1 MWCSRERIA
10 TICSC
15 FATNGTE
22 RLVQELKLT
31 NPVEAQEIKACIARE
46 VAGTIELNPLERYGT
61 VKLPENIDDPEYAD
75 DIVLVLKEKAQVF
88 LNELTKAIP
97 FFAIHFAL
105 TRCMAILLGMQ
116 SRHRPLTIQGETLE
130 VVEHFTYLGDR
141 FRQDLQPPRPTDPLS
156 VTVYGPLVPP
166 HPKNICERTVQ
177 DDSFRQYD
185 QRPSGKSKRLAEKT
199 VHHSRKLKHAM
210 GVSRHAGWLVR
221 EYEMHRVACMMDE
234 NLVRWTCT
242 SYRKGRPVTL
252 HHGRPVAVT
261 AGVRRI
267 AYHITST
274 VVMVNLAHSAL
285 TLFRLF
291 RNSYS
296 ASSRTH
302 VTSQCRLLSAVID
315 GPQQMW
321 AKWLSIERETGCLYI
336 KGAMHSPTREKAIKN
351 KTNSS
356 LPNHTDQCKCSSL
369 DSLLLGVVYRSPS
382 SPPEDDH
389 FLIRTLGQLSSSY
402 HFTHLLLVGDFNAP
416 KAPWTELQCVGSSGP
431 FAAALTEVVQQ
442 SAWTQHVVAPTRYRA
457 GQQPSLL
464 DLVITN
470 ERHFVD
476 QVTINAPLGHSDH
489 CVLTF
494 DFICYW
500 ARNPEPQT
508 WIRNFCRA
516 DFSGMRIFLN
526 QVKLGPA
533 SVEDLYRTIV
543 QKVHEADAMYVPK
556 KPARSRTSRKLPKR
570 IRRLLEKRSQLFLK
584 KLTTG
589 DTEDELAF
597 RKMRNRCKSEIRQ
610 WNIRKQATILDLAR
624 KNRNV
629 LFKYMR
635 HRRRNKPSAFSL
647 RDRNGEPTS
656 DPIVVSEFYRDHY
669 AGDSA
674 NSFVMHGEKGPEDIT
689 RIDAKKDLGIW
700 LSPNLSFSLH
710 LEKLAQKAFAV
721 LRMIRR
727 TFSRIT
733 RTDFQILYGAYVRP
747 LLEYANPVVYSGR
760 TKDVILIE
768 RVQRAATKMV
778 AGLKSMDYE
787 TRLVVLDLFPLE
799 YLRLRGDLILTYAL
813 FEQGLTNRFFTV
825 DPANTRRGH
834 AFKYSNNDQSVFHTQ
849 GPPVILTFGI
859 CMPRYSYDQLQLLG
873 RVCQSCR
880 GFISLGSDE
889 GHPSEISPC
898 GSDRRMRIGI
908 DQLSSALVILQRV
921 LQADSIAH
929 NNINKFPLNCSNCC
943 RVSAKNCRILPSY
956 Q

>member
-1 MWCSRERIA
+1 MQRSDLNYGPSGERQPLNDNNKTDPKNFGESLDPVYQPKVA
-10 TICSC
+10 SSMVHNRCGR
-15 FATNGTE
+15 NGCPSNV
-22 RLVQELKLT
+22 R
-31 NPVEAQEIKACIARE
+31 R
-46 VAGTIELNPLERYGT
+46 
-61 VKLPENIDDPEYAD
+61 
-75 DIVLVLKEKAQVF
+75 
-88 LNELTKAIP
+88 
-97 FFAIHFAL
+97 
-105 TRCMAILLGMQ
+105 GMQ
-116 SRHRPLTIQGETLE
+116 CHTCKAWW
-130 VVEHFTYLGDR
+130 HFKCTGL
-141 FRQDLQPPRPTDPLS
+141 
-156 VTVYGPLVPP
+156 
-166 HPKNICERTVQ
+166 Q
-177 DDSFRQYD
+177 DDQVSQ
-185 QRPSGKSKRLAEKT
+185 LA
-199 VHHSRKLKHAM
+199 
-210 GVSRHAGWLVR
+210 
-221 EYEMHRVACMMDE
+221 
-234 NLVRWTCT
+234 
-242 SYRKGRPVTL
+242 
-252 HHGRPVAVT
+252 
-261 AGVRRI
+261 
-267 AYHITST
+267 
-274 VVMVNLAHSAL
+274 
-285 TLFRLF
+285 
-291 RNSYS
+291 NSPDPFVC
-296 ASSRTH
+296 AS
-302 VTSQCRLLSAVID
+302 
-315 GPQQMW
+315 
-321 AKWLSIERETGCLYI
+321 CLYI

-351 KTNSS
+351 KTNYS

-369 DSLLLGVVYRSPS
+369 IDVLATKLELLSKALTDANTKNAAIWTKVDKELSSLNEYLALSTPGLLAAKKV
-382 SPPEDDH
+382 
-389 FLIRTLGQLSSSY
+389 IQLSDAAIKTATASLVDRRKILGRAVSVQKANPTIRRLSEDRPLDARKPGHSSSREEMRKKLPDGAISADPKLKAKPIVVIAPCAPESTPRQTTATPDSSFY
-402 HFTHLLLVGDFNAP
+402 STTADPSNSKDNAKGAAVNSKP
-416 KAPWTELQCVGSSGP
+416 KPPLNWTCSDERSQ
-431 FAAALTEVVQQ
+431 AAKPTGKPTTCADVDIGECCENRTSTE
-442 SAWTQHVVAPTRYRA
+442 ATQHVVAPTRYRA

-710 LEKLAQKAFAV
+710 LEKSAQKAFAV

-799 YLRLRGDLILTYAL
+799 YRRLRGDLILTYAL
-813 FEQGLTNRFFTV
+813 IEQGLANRFFTV

-834 AFKYSNNDQSVFHTQ
+834 GERQLLNDKNKTDPGNLGKSLAPVYQSVN
-849 GPPVILTFGI
+849 P
-859 CMPRYSYDQLQLLG
+859 
-873 RVCQSCR
+873 
-880 GFISLGSDE
+880 
-889 GHPSEISPC
+889 
-898 GSDRRMRIGI
+898 
-908 DQLSSALVILQRV
+908 
-921 LQADSIAH
+921 
-929 NNINKFPLNCSNCC
+929 
-943 RVSAKNCRILPSY
+943 
-956 Q
+956 

>member
-1 MWCSRERIA
+1 MSLVNAGCSLQSSMVHNRCGR
-10 TICSC
+10 
-15 FATNGTE
+15 NGCPSNV
-22 RLVQELKLT
+22 R
-31 NPVEAQEIKACIARE
+31 R
-46 VAGTIELNPLERYGT
+46 
-61 VKLPENIDDPEYAD
+61 
-75 DIVLVLKEKAQVF
+75 
-88 LNELTKAIP
+88 
-97 FFAIHFAL
+97 
-105 TRCMAILLGMQ
+105 GMQ
-116 SRHRPLTIQGETLE
+116 CHTCKAWW
-130 VVEHFTYLGDR
+130 HFKCTGL
-141 FRQDLQPPRPTDPLS
+141 
-156 VTVYGPLVPP
+156 
-166 HPKNICERTVQ
+166 Q
-177 DDSFRQYD
+177 DDQVSQ
-185 QRPSGKSKRLAEKT
+185 LA
-199 VHHSRKLKHAM
+199 
-210 GVSRHAGWLVR
+210 
-221 EYEMHRVACMMDE
+221 
-234 NLVRWTCT
+234 
-242 SYRKGRPVTL
+242 
-252 HHGRPVAVT
+252 
-261 AGVRRI
+261 
-267 AYHITST
+267 
-274 VVMVNLAHSAL
+274 
-285 TLFRLF
+285 
-291 RNSYS
+291 NSPDPFVC
-296 ASSRTH
+296 AS
-302 VTSQCRLLSAVID
+302 
-315 GPQQMW
+315 
-321 AKWLSIERETGCLYI
+321 CLYI
-336 KGAMHSPTREKAIKN
+336 KGAMHSPTREKATKN

-369 DSLLLGVVYRSPS
+369 IDVLATKLELLSKALTDANTKNAAIWTKVDKELSSLNEYLALSTPGLLAAKKVIQLSDAAIKTATASLVDRRVRESRLIIWGSFSRKVTPTKQAQSLLGSVLSKP
-382 SPPEDDH
+382 DH
-389 FLIRTLGQLSSSY
+389 ESLHAHWLRQKGNKRTLGLGLVGLLCTYMRPCQSRLSSLIPLL
-402 HFTHLLLVGDFNAP
+402 HLFVMHCGFKSRCAGDFNAP

-470 ERHFVD
+470 EKHFAD
-476 QVTINAPLGHSDH
+476 QVTMSAPLGHSDH

-710 LEKLAQKAFAV
+710 LEKSAQKAFAV

-799 YLRLRGDLILTYAL
+799 YRRLRGDLILTYAL
-813 FEQGLTNRFFTV
+813 FEQGLANRFFTV
-825 DPANTRRGH
+825 DPANTRRG
-834 AFKYSNNDQSVFHTQ
+834 YGERQLLNDKNKTDPGNLGKSLAPVYQSVKIRA
-849 GPPVILTFGI
+849 ILAKF
-859 CMPRYSYDQLQLLG
+859 
-873 RVCQSCR
+873 
-880 GFISLGSDE
+880 
-889 GHPSEISPC
+889 
-898 GSDRRMRIGI
+898 
-908 DQLSSALVILQRV
+908 LSR
-921 LQADSIAH
+921 
-929 NNINKFPLNCSNCC
+929 
-943 RVSAKNCRILPSY
+943 
-956 Q
+956 

>member
-1 MWCSRERIA
+1 MYSSSHDLLFIRIEIHWASAGSEWTATLRQSTRFPTGKLICEYSGPVSCLRLRKRVSNSRHL
-10 TICSC
+10 
-15 FATNGTE
+15 GM
-22 RLVQELKLT
+22 K
-31 NPVEAQEIKACIARE
+31 
-46 VAGTIELNPLERYGT
+46 
-61 VKLPENIDDPEYAD
+61 
-75 DIVLVLKEKAQVF
+75 IVVC
-88 LNELTKAIP
+88 
-97 FFAIHFAL
+97 
-105 TRCMAILLGMQ
+105 RAILLSALVCDSE
-116 SRHRPLTIQGETLE
+116 SRTLYQHRMRMHDRSHLQRLASASLPIYSVPSDLHRIHRPIRPGTSGCVLTARVIKNVRLPP
-130 VVEHFTYLGDR
+130 VA
-141 FRQDLQPPRPTDPLS
+141 QPPMIGRS
-156 VTVYGPLVPP
+156 V
-166 HPKNICERTVQ
+166 
-177 DDSFRQYD
+177 
-185 QRPSGKSKRLAEKT
+185 SKA
-199 VHHSRKLKHAM
+199 
-210 GVSRHAGWLVR
+210 
-221 EYEMHRVACMMDE
+221 
-234 NLVRWTCT
+234 
-242 SYRKGRPVTL
+242 
-252 HHGRPVAVT
+252 
-261 AGVRRI
+261 
-267 AYHITST
+267 
-274 VVMVNLAHSAL
+274 AL
-285 TLFRLF
+285 RG
-291 RNSYS
+291 S
-296 ASSRTH
+296 
-302 VTSQCRLLSAVID
+302 
-315 GPQQMW
+315 
-321 AKWLSIERETGCLYI
+321 
-336 KGAMHSPTREKAIKN
+336 
-351 KTNSS
+351 
-356 LPNHTDQCKCSSL
+356 

-382 SPPEDDH
+382 SSPEDDH
-389 FLIRTLGQLSSSY
+389 FLTRTLGQHSFSY
-402 HFTHLLLVGDFNAP
+402 HFSHLLLLGEFTAP
-416 KAPWTELQCVGSSGP
+416 KAPWTEPQCVGQSGP
-431 FAAALTEVVQQ
+431 FTAALSEVVQQ
-442 SAWTQHVVAPTRYRA
+442 SAWTQHVVAPTRYRE

-543 QKVHEADAMYVPK
+543 QKVHEADTMFVPK
-556 KPARSRTSRKLPKR
+556 KPARSRMSRKLPKR

-710 LEKLAQKAFAV
+710 LEKSAQKAFAV

-799 YLRLRGDLILTYAL
+799 YRRLRGDLILTCAL
-813 FEQGLTNRFFTV
+813 FEQGLANRFFTV

-834 AFKYSNNDQSVFHTQ
+834 GERQLLNDKNKTDPGNLGKSLNPVYQSVN
-849 GPPVILTFGI
+849 P
-859 CMPRYSYDQLQLLG
+859 YSVACDTK
-873 RVCQSCR
+873 
-880 GFISLGSDE
+880 
-889 GHPSEISPC
+889 
-898 GSDRRMRIGI
+898 
-908 DQLSSALVILQRV
+908 QLSSNFMSSSGNWCLIESDPAVFTELIRGFGTSVLPSADRLIQVITNACATQAIINILLNLDDKEVVLGDTLKEFKSFVADFDSSMKGTALSNSDQIRTVHNSFSNYQIFEFDEKISKKEEDVYHFVGYVPIDGVLYELDGLKEGPVDHGSIPENQSWLTFATPILQKRMQRCLNGNFNLLAVVPHRLSVYQKQLAQVQQSTDGTESAELVRELEKNIEREKEKAVSYRQENTRRRHNYLPLIIDLMKILAENSALVNSVERAKKMAQERK
-921 LQADSIAH
+921 QA
-929 NNINKFPLNCSNCC
+929 KT
-943 RVSAKNCRILPSY
+943 VAKS
-956 Q
+956 

>member
-1 MWCSRERIA
+1 
-10 TICSC
+10 
-15 FATNGTE
+15 
-22 RLVQELKLT
+22 
-31 NPVEAQEIKACIARE
+31 
-46 VAGTIELNPLERYGT
+46 
-61 VKLPENIDDPEYAD
+61 
-75 DIVLVLKEKAQVF
+75 
-88 LNELTKAIP
+88 
-97 FFAIHFAL
+97 
-105 TRCMAILLGMQ
+105 
-116 SRHRPLTIQGETLE
+116 
-130 VVEHFTYLGDR
+130 
-141 FRQDLQPPRPTDPLS
+141 
-156 VTVYGPLVPP
+156 
-166 HPKNICERTVQ
+166 
-177 DDSFRQYD
+177 
-185 QRPSGKSKRLAEKT
+185 
-199 VHHSRKLKHAM
+199 
-210 GVSRHAGWLVR
+210 
-221 EYEMHRVACMMDE
+221 
-234 NLVRWTCT
+234 
-242 SYRKGRPVTL
+242 
-252 HHGRPVAVT
+252 
-261 AGVRRI
+261 
-267 AYHITST
+267 
-274 VVMVNLAHSAL
+274 
-285 TLFRLF
+285 
-291 RNSYS
+291 
-296 ASSRTH
+296 
-302 VTSQCRLLSAVID
+302 
-315 GPQQMW
+315 MW
-321 AKWLSIERETGCLYI
+321 AKWLSIERETGYAMPHSIDGYSVFRADSKRGRAGGVALYLH
-336 KGAMHSPTREKAIKN
+336 AA
-351 KTNSS
+351 
-356 LPNHTDQCKCSSL
+356 LPIPIVLSDTTPAPFCDALWLQVPLRGS

-710 LEKLAQKAFAV
+710 LEKSAQKAFAV

-799 YLRLRGDLILTYAL
+799 YRRLRGDLILTYAL
-813 FEQGLTNRFFTV
+813 FEQGLANRFFTV

-834 AFKYSNNDQSVFHTQ
+834 DRLFDTLLERLPDGPVSDINDCREKIPKALLRPGTSVCSTTQPTSSKHWISDRAVSLLEARRQIPLAATTIPRRIIRCQVKQSVHADQEGWWTRKAEKMGDNKNAGNVRKLF
-849 GPPVILTFGI
+849 PVRSTGTLKPI
-859 CMPRYSYDQLQLLG
+859 
-873 RVCQSCR
+873 V
-880 GFISLGSDE
+880 
-889 GHPSEISPC
+889 SEIISDQNGSLISSKAKRLDRCAQYFYRNSVSHLLSPLRNH
-898 GSDRRMRIGI
+898 GFRQKGG
-908 DQLSSALVILQRV
+908 
-921 LQADSIAH
+921 
-929 NNINKFPLNCSNCC
+929 P
-943 RVSAKNCRILPSY
+943 
-956 Q
+956 